1 MMNRR
6 AFTTALALTAFSGSL
21 LAAVSACSKQD
32 ASSSKAEGTATP
44 TPAATSSAGPGPSKH
59 PAMLDPTLAV
69 DKAPDVFKAKF
80 TTSKGDFVVE
90 VTRAWAPLGADR
102 FYNLVK
108 IGYYDDTR
116 FFRVVDG
123 FMVQFGIHGDGAVNT
138 KWRDAH
144 IADDPAKESNK
155 RGMMTFATSGPN
167 SRTVQV
173 FINYVDANARLDAMG
188 FTPFGKIIDGMAV
201 VDSLYKGYG
210 EGAPRGL
217 GPDQGKLQAQG
228 NDYLNREFP
237 KMDFV
242 KEARIVP

>member
-21 LAAVSACSKQD
+21 LGAVSACSKQD
-32 ASSSKAEGTATP
+32 SSASKPEGTAAP
-44 TPAATSSAGPGPSKH
+44 TLPATSSAGPGPSKH

-201 VDSLYKGYG
+201 VDALYKGYG

-228 NDYLNREFP
+228 NEYLNREFP